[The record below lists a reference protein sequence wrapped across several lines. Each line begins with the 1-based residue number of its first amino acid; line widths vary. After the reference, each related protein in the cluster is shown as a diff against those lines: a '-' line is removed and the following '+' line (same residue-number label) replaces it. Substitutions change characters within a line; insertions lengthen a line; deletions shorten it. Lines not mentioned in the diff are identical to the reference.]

1 MNCFAAGFF
10 AGKGGSEMDGKT
22 KIRLAGPDEIQT
34 EMERFFEHLGRWKR
48 PVFFYEKAWKP
59 LCDVSETGEEVIIV
73 ADLAGVSAENI
84 NIKVEGNRLIISGIR
99 REPVSAPERN
109 YRQMEISYGPFERVI
124 PLFARVDAGSARAV
138 YDEGFLEIRLPK
150 VSKEP
155 PRGVDIDVSAG

>member
-1 MNCFAAGFF
+1 MAAGLP
-10 AGKGGSEMDGKT
+10 ALKGGSEMDGGT
-22 KIRLAGPDEIQT
+22 KIRVAGPDEIQK

-48 PVFFYEKAWKP
+48 PLFFYERAWKP

-73 ADLAGVSAENI
+73 ADLGNVSAENVE
-84 NIKVEGNRLIISGIR
+84 IKVEGGKLILRGMR

-124 PLFARVDAGSARAV
+124 SLFARVDASKASAV
-138 YDEGFLEIRLPK
+138 YEDGFLEIRLPK

-155 PRGVDIDVSAG
+155 PRGIEIDVSTE